1 MVATP
6 IFALLIALAKPPPI
20 LSKRLDQTDGDIA
33 AMHGTMKSEAGV
45 TLLAVRASCR
55 ESWVLARHTSNA
67 AAGKGGKREIC
78 LMEG

>member
-1 MVATP
+1 
-6 IFALLIALAKPPPI
+6 
-20 LSKRLDQTDGDIA
+20 
-33 AMHGTMKSEAGV
+33 MHGTMKSEAGV